1 MTTLPCTM
9 EKLHASPMEK
19 LHASPHCFRFMG
31 ETQREDWSFQMAA
44 VLLRGENLEHC
55 REPSL
60 GVVKRALPKGAEFI
74 PDEFRG
80 IDDVVKQLQ
89 GLPES
94 RWTPVVGGYNLNYN
108 DNNELMLMYCPFKV
122 REGMSTTTFN
132 KPTREYHLLPHLW
145 YRKEDSWT
153 KKRPGQG
160 PGGKNKRR
168 K

>member
-1 MTTLPCTM
+1 
-9 EKLHASPMEK
+9 MEK
-19 LHASPHCFRFMG
+19 LHASPHCFRFM
-31 ETQREDWSFQMAA
+31 EKTQREDWSFQMAA

-55 REPSL
+55 IEPSL

-80 IDDVVKQLQ
+80 IDDVVKQLREK
-89 GLPES
+89 PES
-94 RWTPVVGGYNLNYN
+94 RWTPVVGGYNLNYTG
-108 DNNELMLMYCPFKV
+108 NNEHMLMYCPFSV
-122 REGMSTTTFN
+122 RNNITTMTFN
-132 KPTREYHLLPHLW
+132 HPTPEYHLLPHLW